1 MAPNQPPTKK
11 PKYVEDIQRLLE
23 CPVCLLNPKYP
34 DKVHFCSNGHMI
46 CDGCHAQIQSCPVC
60 RSADLNGQNPLLKQ
74 VLSKLPRLCAF
85 SEQGCGVESGGSNM
99 EKHVKICPFRL
110 IDCIDNCGLRKVPFN
125 SYVTHLTENHNT
137 AFLEDYARDNLEHT
151 IIIRNIKLFRFSSEI
166 FNFNEHTFVV
176 FASVRRSIF
185 RFQFLILGTKSD
197 AEKYT
202 YDVKLKNDKGTRYDL
217 KFSAE
222 VTPIDLPNQ
231 TRVDH
236 PGTFLFTYPTA
247 QEFSIRDIQNREKL
261 TFQVNVK
268 KKSFLDHAV
277 L

>member
-1 MAPNQPPTKK
+1 M
-11 PKYVEDIQRLLE
+11 
-23 CPVCLLNPKYP
+23 
-34 DKVHFCSNGHMI
+34 
-46 CDGCHAQIQSCPVC
+46 
-60 RSADLNGQNPLLKQ
+60 
-74 VLSKLPRLCAF
+74 
-85 SEQGCGVESGGSNM
+85 
-99 EKHVKICPFRL
+99 
-110 IDCIDNCGLRKVPFN
+110 
-125 SYVTHLTENHNT
+125 ENHDAT
-137 AFLEDYARDNLEHT
+137 FLEEARDNLEHT

-185 RFQFLILGTKSD
+185 RFQFFILGTKSD

-261 TFQVNVK
+261 TFQVGVK